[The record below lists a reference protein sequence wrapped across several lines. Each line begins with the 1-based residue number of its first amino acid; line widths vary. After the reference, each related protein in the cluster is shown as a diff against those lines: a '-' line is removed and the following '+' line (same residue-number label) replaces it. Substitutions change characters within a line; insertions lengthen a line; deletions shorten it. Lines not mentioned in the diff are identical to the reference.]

1 MTTKIFLV
9 RHAEAEGNL
18 FRVAHGQYDS
28 NLTPRGYRQLA
39 YLRER
44 FRGEK
49 LDAVYGSDL
58 TRAHATASAL
68 YIPMALAFRAEPLL
82 REICLGHWEQ
92 KTWAE
97 IQREDLQMYIDFN
110 KHPHLWRTEG
120 AETFAQVRSR
130 TMEGLLKIAAENP
143 GGTVAATSHGAALRT
158 LLAAAEGL
166 PLEETGSTGH
176 GDNTAV
182 SLVEVEGERIRVV
195 FRDDAGHLPEEAS
208 TFRRQKWHSSD
219 AATEPGLWF
228 RTVSEGDRG
237 RIADAML
244 DEKRSGRLA
253 VVAEHAAVRIT
264 DYELIPAL
272 RGQHYGVQLLGQ
284 AVQFARTRELD
295 KVILTCKEAVSGY
308 FTQYGF
314 EVVYRDKDRLDLCL
328 DIAPAIREVPAL

>member
-18 FRVAHGQYDS
+18 FRVAHGQYNS
-28 NLTPRGYRQLA
+28 NLTPRGYRQLS

-44 FRGEK
+44 FRDEK

-68 YIPMALAFRAEPLL
+68 YVPRGLEFRPLPLL
-82 REICLGHWEQ
+82 REICLGSWEQ

-97 IQREDLQMYIDFN
+97 IAREDMQTYISFN
-110 KHPHLWRTEG
+110 KQPHLWHADG
-120 AETFAQVRSR
+120 AETFAQVRER
-130 TMEGLLKIAAENP
+130 TLRGVCQMAAENP
-143 GGTVAATSHGAALRT
+143 GGTVAAASHGAALRT

-182 SLVEVEGERIRVV
+182 SLLEVEGERIRVV
-195 FRDDAGHLPEEAS
+195 FRDDAGHLPEEVS
-208 TFRRQKWHSSD
+208 TFRRQKWHKSD

-244 DEKRSGRLA
+244 DEKKAGRLA

-295 KVILTCKEAVSGY
+295 KVILTCKEDAAGF

-314 EVVYRDKDRLDLCL
+314 EVAYRDKDRLDLCL

>member
-1 MTTKIFLV
+1 M
-9 RHAEAEGNL
+9 
-18 FRVAHGQYDS
+18 
-28 NLTPRGYRQLA
+28 
-39 YLRER
+39 
-44 FRGEK
+44 
-49 LDAVYGSDL
+49 
-58 TRAHATASAL
+58 
-68 YIPMALAFRAEPLL
+68 
-82 REICLGHWEQ
+82 
-92 KTWAE
+92 
-97 IQREDLQMYIDFN
+97 
-110 KHPHLWRTEG
+110 
-120 AETFAQVRSR
+120 
-130 TMEGLLKIAAENP
+130 
-143 GGTVAATSHGAALRT
+143 
-158 LLAAAEGL
+158 
-166 PLEETGSTGH
+166 
-176 GDNTAV
+176 
-182 SLVEVEGERIRVV
+182 V